1 MSVTVPPVGEN
12 RVSLHA
18 TTTLWDPVVVVGVK
32 VEGVSVTAASLES
45 HTLAHIFHNTMAQ
58 KKCVIVLF
66 LFFLHRLVKLS
77 FCLA

>member
-18 TTTLWDPVVVVGVK
+18 TTTLWDPVVVGVK